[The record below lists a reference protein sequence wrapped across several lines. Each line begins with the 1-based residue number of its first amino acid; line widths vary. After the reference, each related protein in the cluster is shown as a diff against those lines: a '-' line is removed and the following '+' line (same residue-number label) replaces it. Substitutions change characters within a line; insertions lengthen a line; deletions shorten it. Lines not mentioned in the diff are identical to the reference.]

1 MKITLELT
9 EFAPDQPARS
19 GLLMEANNVYPK
31 VNGYGSFGG
40 FSGFS
45 DALPATFKGGG
56 SFIAKDG
63 TSSLLVGTASGLV
76 KYGGGTWT
84 VLTGL
89 IQAPVANAPTTSTAG
104 GTLAAATYYYKITAL
119 NALGETIGSNE
130 VSVTTTGATSSNT
143 VTWGAVATATGYRI
157 YRGTAAAGENTY
169 YAVGTVTTFTDTG
182 AAGTAGTVP
191 GANTTGMTVGGQWR
205 FAQFGNYVVAVNG
218 VETKVVDLVASTAS
232 TLTDAPAG
240 TCVAIVGDYVVIG
253 QGSNDLLGITTSAE
267 GSHTDWDVAK
277 TTATY
282 QPMLA
287 GGEVMGLASGE
298 FGVILQRGRLVRM
311 SRTGDATV
319 PFQYDV
325 INENI
330 GCASKGSVQQFGN
343 MVFFLSD
350 SGFKML
356 VSGQELKAIGSEKV
370 DRTFASAV
378 PRDDWAK
385 MFSAVDP
392 QSKTVI
398 WCVPGV
404 PGKLWIYNWELDRWS
419 TGSLN
424 IEAVMAGF
432 TSSIDL
438 EALAVTYPN
447 LDAMTISLDDP
458 RWSGGNPRLYAVN
471 GGVLGTFFG
480 ATLQATFGYGFVELT
495 PGAVARVRSLRP
507 LIDADK
513 GQTVRVDSYA
523 RMTDAVDSSSTA
535 ELRPSG
541 IMPVRCSGRYVR
553 PRWTID
559 AGTNWSF
566 AQGLE
571 VDYEVGGGR

>member
-1 MKITLELT
+1 MKAVIPLA
-9 EFAPDQPARS
+9 EFAPDQPLRS
-19 GLLMEANNVYPK
+19 PVLREANNVYPK
-31 VNGYGSFGG
+31 VGGYGPFGG

-45 DALPATFKGGG
+45 DALPAAFKGGG

-143 VTWGAVATATGYRI
+143 VTWGEVATATGYRI

-240 TCVAIVGDYVVIG
+240 VCIAIVGDYVVIG
-253 QGSNDLLGITTSAE
+253 QRAGDLLGITTSAE
-267 GSHTDWDVAK
+267 GDHTAWDVVT

-298 FGVILQRGRLVRM
+298 YGVILQRGRLVRM
-311 SRTGDATV
+311 SRTGDPQV

-325 INENI
+325 ITENI

-356 VSGQELKAIGSEKV
+356 SSGQELKPIGSEKV
-370 DRTFASAV
+370 DRTFTSAV
-378 PRDDWAK
+378 PRDGWDRI
-385 MFSAVDP
+385 FSAIDP

-398 WCVPGV
+398 WCIPGA
-404 PGKLWIYNWELDRWS
+404 PGMLWIYNWELDRWS

-424 IEAVMAGF
+424 IDAVMAGF

-438 EALAVTYPN
+438 ETISATYTDV
-447 LDAMTISLDDP
+447 DAMTISLDDP
-458 RWSGGNPRLYAVN
+458 RWSGGNPRLYAVY
-471 GGVLGTFFG
+471 GDVLGTFFG
-480 ATLQATFGYGFVELT
+480 SNLQATFSFGYSELT
-495 PGAVARVRSLRP
+495 PGNVARVRTFRP
-507 LIDADK
+507 QIDGTD
-513 GQTVRVDSYA
+513 GQTIAVDCHA
-523 RMTDAVDSSSTA
+523 RMGDPPISSISSD
-535 ELRPSG
+535 LRASG
-541 IMPVRCSGRYVR
+541 VVPVRCSGRYVR
-553 PRWTID
+553 PRWTIA
-559 AGTNWSF
+559 AGTSWSF

-571 VDYEVGGGR
+571 VDCEAGGER

>member
-1 MKITLELT
+1 MKVTLPLAA
-9 EFAPDQPARS
+9 FAPDQPARS

-31 VNGYGSFGG
+31 VEGYGAFGG

-45 DALPATFKGGG
+45 SALPATFKGGG

-119 NALGETIGSNE
+119 NELGETIGSNE

-218 VETKVVDLVASTAS
+218 VETKVVDLVAGTAS
-232 TLTDAPAG
+232 TLTGAPAG
-240 TCVAIVGDYVVIG
+240 VCVAIVGDYVVIG
-253 QGSNDLLGITTSAE
+253 QASNDLLGITTSAE
-267 GSHTDWDVAK
+267 GSHTDWDVVK
-277 TTATY
+277 STATY

-298 FGVILQRGRLVRM
+298 YGVILQRGRLVRM
-311 SRTGDATV
+311 SRTGDAKV

-325 INENI
+325 ITENI

-370 DRTFASAV
+370 DRTFAGLVS
-378 PRDDWAK
+378 RDDWAK

-398 WCVPGV
+398 WCNPGA
-404 PGKLWIYNWELDRWS
+404 PGRLWIYNWELDRWS

-438 EALAVTYPN
+438 EALAVTYPD
-447 LDAMTISLDDP
+447 LDAMTVSLDDP
-458 RWSGGNPRLYAVN
+458 RWAGGNPRLYAVN

-480 ATLQATFGYGFVELT
+480 APLEATFGFGFVELT
-495 PGAVARVRSLRP
+495 PGRVSRLRALRP
-507 LIDADK
+507 LTDAGA
-513 GQTVRVDSYA
+513 GQAVTVGSYA
-523 RMTDAVDSSSTA
+523 RLDTLSKAAAAASV
-535 ELRPSG
+535 RPSG
-541 IMPVRCSGRYVR
+541 VMPIRVSGRYIR
-553 PRWTID
+553 PRWTIA
-559 AGTNWSF
+559 AGEIWSF